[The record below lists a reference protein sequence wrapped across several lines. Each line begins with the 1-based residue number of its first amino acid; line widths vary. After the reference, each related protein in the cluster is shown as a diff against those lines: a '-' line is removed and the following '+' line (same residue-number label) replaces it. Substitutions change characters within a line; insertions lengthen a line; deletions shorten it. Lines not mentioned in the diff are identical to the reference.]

1 MNIWLSMVPAFVV
14 SAFTAYAVSIRGH
27 GRSTFRPETGTVEV
41 SMPQGRIRAYKG
53 MVSAMPAV
61 FAFVL
66 VVRSTKVPL
75 DWPTTLATLVMM
87 SLCAGAMLCII
98 AFMSRVVAVSTKG
111 IRVVGFRGWER
122 SWAELSEITAVSP
135 GLDVIV
141 FRFEGSRKAAM
152 DSSFDGWKDLM
163 KHLPQLTKDDKAA
176 NAKVAAAIR
185 ELNRWKPA
193 TERY

>member
-1 MNIWLSMVPAFVV
+1 MNIWVSIVPAFLV
-14 SAFTAYAVSIRGH
+14 SSFTAYALSIRGH

-41 SMPQGRIRAYKG
+41 SVPQGRIRATKG

-61 FAFVL
+61 FVVAM
-66 VVRSTKVPL
+66 VVRSTKVPVDWL
-75 DWPTTLATLVMM
+75 DMVGFLGLM
-87 SLCAGAMLCII
+87 SLPAAAMLIVI
-98 AFMSRVVAVSTKG
+98 AFMSRVVAVSATG
-111 IRVVGFRGWER
+111 IRVIGVRGWER
-122 SWAELSEITAVSP
+122 SWAELSEITAVSA
-135 GLDVIV
+135 GLDVIT

-193 TERY
+193 AERY